1 MRRIL
6 LWSTLFL
13 LSTLSAK
20 SLFADSCEDNFKASG
35 DPRNG
40 ATYVTFVT
48 LSNLDPHSALGQMEK
63 LALDQGF
70 VIGSENYD
78 GDEGTLTIIQKDS
91 NNILHPHKGFPI
103 LIKANKTTSRL
114 AIALQ
119 LNQGQTA
126 TAENVRN
133 SMCGMLNKVTMDNA
147 GAAVA
152 AEAHAQTHSDEII
165 NIKAPD
171 LASQMSKAMIGH
183 ALHPEI
189 VEAQYMGRVYR
200 IDGQVSIMMTPGEA
214 VARSQSIQSGSN
226 SFNISYNTAKTGLL
240 GGRVDTHTAIVCH
253 TDPKQSDRFLALRNN
268 DYATL
273 IGKVTQF
280 AGTEYGGTLYLDCH
294 FEN

>member
-1 MRRIL
+1 MHKTALWASL
-6 LWSTLFL
+6 LLF
-13 LSTLSAK
+13 SAFMAK
-20 SLFADSCEDNFKASG
+20 PLYADSCEDNFKVSG

-40 ATYVTFVT
+40 ASYVTFVT
-48 LSNLDPHSALGQMEK
+48 LPNLDPHSALGQMEK
-63 LALDQGF
+63 ISLDMGF
-70 VIGSENYD
+70 VIGSENYE
-78 GDEGTLTIIQKDS
+78 GDMGTLTIIQKDK
-91 NNILHPHKGFPI
+91 NNLLHPHKGFPVMI
-103 LIKANKTTSRL
+103 RANKADNRL

-126 TAENVRN
+126 NADTMR
-133 SMCGMLNKVTMDNA
+133 STLCGMLSKVTMDSA

-152 AEAHAQTHSDEII
+152 DAAHAQTHSDEIT

-189 VEAQYMGRVYR
+189 VEDQYMGRVYR
-200 IDGQVSIMMTPGEA
+200 IDGQVSISMTPGEA
-214 VARSQSIQSGSN
+214 VARSQSIQNGSH
-226 SFNISYNTAKTGLL
+226 SFDISYDTRKTALL
-240 GGRVDTHTAIVCH
+240 GGKVDTNTAIVCH
-253 TDPKQSDRFLALRNN
+253 SDPGQMDRFLALRNG

-280 AGTEYGGTLYLDCH
+280 AGTTYGGTLYLDCH